1 MALNRHTLRQLIALL
16 DQEHG
21 QECGLSSIERFTL
34 AVRFDDGAEYRL
46 RWPRGVPTPAWEVAR
61 ER

>member
-16 DQEHG
+16 EQEHG